1 MIVSPNRFMYNI
13 TKALEMQLPGM
24 RGISVHHLTR
34 VRLLA
39 LIALMLCFVSCA
51 TVPHSGR
58 RQLNIVS
65 ERQLNEIAVQAF
77 KDVVSKEPP
86 SKNEQFKAL
95 VQKVADRVCKAADE
109 IDRTGFKWDVK
120 ILDKPEPNAF
130 CLPGG
135 KIVVNEGILSLAKN
149 EAGLA
154 AIIGHETAHAVA
166 RHGAERLS
174 QKLLLDGAVS
184 VGKEVIRKEDGTID
198 QRGRLI
204 LGALGLGGTVGVIL
218 PYSRVHEFEA
228 DKIGQMYM
236 AKAGYDP
243 EESIRLWDRLGKI
256 KKPPIPVWLSTHP
269 PDEERVVKLRES
281 LPDAKRLLDQAP
293 AKYGIGSAL

>member
-1 MIVSPNRFMYNI
+1 MRLNRELSVIFLILFVS
-13 TKALEMQLPGM
+13 
-24 RGISVHHLTR
+24 
-34 VRLLA
+34 
-39 LIALMLCFVSCA
+39 SCA
-51 TVPHSGR
+51 TVPHTGR

-65 ERQLNEIAVQAF
+65 EKQLNQIAVQAF
-77 KDVVSKEPP
+77 KDVVEKEPK
-86 SKNEQFKAL
+86 STDERFTSV
-95 VQKVADRVCKAADE
+95 VQRVAERVCKAADDM
-109 IDRTGFKWDVK
+109 DRPGFKWEVK
-120 ILDKPEPNAF
+120 VVAKPEPNAF

-135 KIVVNEGILSLAKN
+135 KIVVNEGIASLAKN

-154 AIIGHETAHAVA
+154 AIIGHETAHATL

-184 VGKEVIRKEDGTID
+184 VGKEVIRKADGTID

-228 DKIGQMYM
+228 DKIGQLYM

-243 EESIRLWDRLGKI
+243 EESVRLWDRLGKI

-269 PDEERVVKLRES
+269 TDEERVAKLRES
-281 LPDAKRLLDQAP
+281 LPDAKRLLERAP
-293 AKYGIGSAL
+293 AKYGLGSVL

>member
-1 MIVSPNRFMYNI
+1 M
-13 TKALEMQLPGM
+13 M
-24 RGISVHHLTR
+24 RLHGFFVMC
-34 VRLLA
+34 
-39 LIALMLCFVSCA
+39 LILCVASCA

-58 RQLNIVS
+58 RQFNIVS
-65 ERQLNEIAVQAF
+65 DKQLNEIAVQAF
-77 KDVVSKEPP
+77 KDVVSKEPA
-86 SKNEQFKAL
+86 SKNEQFKAI
-95 VQKVADRVCKAADE
+95 VQRVAERVCKAADE
-109 IDRTGFKWDVK
+109 VDRTGFKWEVK
-120 ILDKPEPNAF
+120 VLDKPEPNAF

-135 KIVVNEGILSLAKN
+135 KIVVNEGIASLAKN

-154 AIIGHETAHAVA
+154 AIIGHETAHATA

-174 QKLLLDGAVS
+174 QKLLLDGALS

-228 DKIGQMYM
+228 DRIGQLYM

-243 EESIRLWDRLGKI
+243 EESVRLWDRLGKI

-269 PDEERVVKLRES
+269 TDDERVAKLRET
-281 LPDAKRLLDQAP
+281 LPDAKRLLEQAP
-293 AKYGIGSAL
+293 AKYGLGSVL